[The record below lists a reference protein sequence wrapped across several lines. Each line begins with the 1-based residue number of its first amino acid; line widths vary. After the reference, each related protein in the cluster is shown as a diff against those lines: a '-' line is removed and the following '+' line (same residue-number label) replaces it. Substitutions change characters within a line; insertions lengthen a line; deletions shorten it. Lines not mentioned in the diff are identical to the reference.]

1 MIKPPPPKST
11 GIAWLALLFCVVA
24 LAAGVGFDM
33 LSNSDNRRGLLTQ
46 PGARA
51 VLGVAIAVAA
61 IVAARLFRI
70 VLGRRIEPE
79 GEAHARD
86 HS

>member
-11 GIAWLALLFCVVA
+11 GIAWLALLFCAVAVVA
-24 LAAGVGFDM
+24 GVCFDM
-33 LSNSDNRRGLLTQ
+33 LSNSDNRLGLLTQ

-51 VLGVAIAVAA
+51 VLGVAIAVTA

-70 VLGRRIEPE
+70 VLGRRIERG

>member
-33 LSNSDNRRGLLTQ
+33 LSDGDNRLGLLAQ

-51 VLGVAIAVAA
+51 VLGVAIAVTA

-70 VLGRRIEPE
+70 VLGRRVEPE
-79 GEAHARD
+79 GGADARPHA
-86 HS
+86 